1 MGKENKKIA
10 LVFSSLEI
18 GGVQRLMLHLM
29 KGMLALGLRV
39 DVVLVNAHG
48 QFLEQ
53 LPEGV
58 NLVKLNA
65 GRAFNSIVP
74 LVHYFRMAYPDVVL
88 SALTHINLSVI
99 IAQKLSGFCV
109 RLVVSEHNN
118 LSERTS
124 HAKKL
129 FDKLAH
135 IVARLF
141 YPFSDSIVCVSKD
154 SATDLIKRTGL
165 AENKVTVVYNPVPVD
180 EVRQLSEEDIG
191 HPWFK
196 PNQPPVILAVGRLSK
211 QKDYPVLL
219 KAFELL
225 HTRQPSRLIILGDGE
240 ERHALEKLVAS
251 SPCVNDIYLAGSL
264 TNPYP
269 FMAKA
274 SVFVLSSSSEGFG
287 MVLIEALAC
296 GTTVVSTDCH
306 SGPAEI
312 LEDGKYGRLVPVG
325 DAQALAN
332 AIEQSLEHP
341 FPAEQSVARARE
353 FSVEKAVR
361 EYLKVLLPNYEIKP
375 GIQ

>member
-1 MGKENKKIA
+1 
-10 LVFSSLEI
+10 
-18 GGVQRLMLHLM
+18 
-29 KGMLALGLRV
+29 MLALGLRD

-165 AENKVTVVYNPVPVD
+165 AENKVTVVYNRWMKCDNYP
-180 EVRQLSEEDIG
+180 RR
-191 HPWFK
+191 
-196 PNQPPVILAVGRLSK
+196 ILAILGLNLTNLRLSWQLVVFLNK
-211 QKDYPVLL
+211 RI
-219 KAFELL
+219 
-225 HTRQPSRLIILGDGE
+225 TRF
-240 ERHALEKLVAS
+240 
-251 SPCVNDIYLAGSL
+251 Y
-264 TNPYP
+264 
-269 FMAKA
+269 
-274 SVFVLSSSSEGFG
+274 
-287 MVLIEALAC
+287 
-296 GTTVVSTDCH
+296 
-306 SGPAEI
+306 
-312 LEDGKYGRLVPVG
+312 
-325 DAQALAN
+325 
-332 AIEQSLEHP
+332 
-341 FPAEQSVARARE
+341 
-353 FSVEKAVR
+353 
-361 EYLKVLLPNYEIKP
+361 
-375 GIQ
+375 